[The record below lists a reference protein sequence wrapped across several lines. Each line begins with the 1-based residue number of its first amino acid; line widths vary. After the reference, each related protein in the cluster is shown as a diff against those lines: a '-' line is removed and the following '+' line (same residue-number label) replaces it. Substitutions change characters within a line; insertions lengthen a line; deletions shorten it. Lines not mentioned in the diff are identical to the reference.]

1 MGEINLD
8 ADEIKDSKLIQEEAE
23 MVEMQNGCICCTLR
37 GDLLR
42 TVKKLSDEGTY
53 DYLVIESTGISEPLP
68 VAQTFVMDIDSA
80 TQVGASPTVA
90 ESELK
95 SLSNYATLDTC
106 VTVVDALNIFDVL
119 ASIETLADKNNSS
132 NMLGNTGAREDKP
145 EQHSLL
151 VQALEWQA
159 LNLVSQGTSV
169 QKMVAEM
176 VDSADMVTEMVTA
189 IKEQV
194 PGMKNVNSTQVLA
207 AATEINDKYR
217 LQELATR
224 GGKEAEAA
232 VAAITAA
239 ASARQ
244 AQVAQEVDDRS
255 LSQLMLDQLEF
266 ANVIVVSKASLLLDQ
281 CSDQRADGEKKIGMI
296 EGLLHKLNPK
306 ARVII
311 PRADKYGDLDVVT
324 DLLNTGMFDMEDAQ
338 NSAGWMKE
346 LQGEH
351 TPETEEYGISSL
363 TFKERNMP
371 FHPGRLRTILNGFGS
386 YESALSVNAPQSDES
401 GSAIEE
407 VAHGDKHIDPKFQGY
422 FQGVVRAKGFFWL
435 ANAHAFPIGFHAAGK
450 QVNVDGGERPF
461 QCTYADQKTFD
472 EQVKAGKWTENFGD
486 RQSVVVFI
494 GVGLNKAL
502 MMQKLQ
508 EALLTEKESQEL
520 GGIRGWAQLEDPFF
534 GGDAAKSFMDLP
546 EHFKQHLARQKE
558 HQHADPQVFE
568 CVFEWEQIANA
579 IRMYMC
585 VK

>member
-132 NMLGNTGAREDKP
+132 KMLGNTGAQEDKSG
-145 EQHSLL
+145 QHSLL

-176 VDSADMVTEMVTA
+176 VDSAEMVMEMVTA

-194 PGMKNVNSTQVLA
+194 PGMENVNSTQVLA

-244 AQVAQEVDDRS
+244 TQVAQEVDDRS

-281 CSDQRADGEKKIGMI
+281 YSDHRADGEKKIGMI

-311 PRADKYGDLDVVT
+311 PRTDKYGDLDVVT
-324 DLLNTGMFDMEDAQ
+324 DLLNTGMFDMQDAQ

-346 LQGEH
+346 LQGIHARNRRIRIE
-351 TPETEEYGISSL
+351 P
-363 TFKERNMP
+363 TFVGTQHAL
-371 FHPGRLRTILNGFGS
+371 HPGRLCTILNGFGS
-386 YESALSVNAPQSDES
+386 YESALSVNAPQPDES
-401 GSAIEE
+401 GSVVKE
-407 VAHGDKHIDPKFQGY
+407 VAHDDKHIDPKFQGC

-472 EQVKAGKWTENFGD
+472 EHVKAGKWTEKFGD

-508 EALLTEKESQEL
+508 EALLTEKESQ
-520 GGIRGWAQLEDPFF
+520 
-534 GGDAAKSFMDLP
+534 
-546 EHFKQHLARQKE
+546 
-558 HQHADPQVFE
+558 
-568 CVFEWEQIANA
+568 
-579 IRMYMC
+579 
-585 VK
+585 